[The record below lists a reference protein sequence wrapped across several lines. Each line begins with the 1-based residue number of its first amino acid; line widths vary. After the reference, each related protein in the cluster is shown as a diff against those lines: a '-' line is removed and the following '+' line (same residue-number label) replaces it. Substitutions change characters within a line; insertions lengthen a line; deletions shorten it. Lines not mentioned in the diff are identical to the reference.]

1 MPEFDLTLVDV
12 VDALKNY
19 GLTCDEA
26 AVQAESLLRNRNG
39 LLFETSTGSHC
50 DETDSNDSYDSMDG
64 LEDLAAMIAR
74 QNSAQLNR
82 KDELQQDYEKDETLK
97 VRHRQ
102 FIEKKLKDANNEWR
116 GPADWDADM
125 NDNFQERDRISG
137 GKAYEIALELG
148 MNSS

>member
-1 MPEFDLTLVDV
+1 MPEVDLTLVDF
-12 VDALKNY
+12 LKNC
-19 GLTCDEA
+19 GLTGDEA
-26 AVQAESLLRNRNG
+26 AVQAESLVRNRNG

-64 LEDLAAMIAR
+64 LDLGAMIAR

-82 KDELQQDYEKDETLK
+82 KDELQQDCKKDDATLK

-116 GPADWDADM
+116 GPAEWDADM
-125 NDNFQERDRISG
+125 HDNFQERDRISG